1 MLVSAGGP
9 SAEIFSI
16 AFFFFFFHMLVL
28 LSSIRNLVLVLYS
41 FVELNKTK
49 EPITTKWKSKR
60 KELFEQKKSCG
71 FLRQHKKKPQ
81 KQNKY
86 SSPMR
91 LHVFPSDCLSLQVK
105 HWTHPSR

>member
-16 AFFFFFFHMLVL
+16 AFFFLFHMLVL

-41 FVELNKTK
+41 FVELNTTK

-60 KELFEQKKSCG
+60 KELFEQKS
-71 FLRQHKKKPQ
+71 HA
-81 KQNKY
+81 
-86 SSPMR
+86 
-91 LHVFPSDCLSLQVK
+91 VF
-105 HWTHPSR
+105 